1 MSKKDA
7 IFIYLFLFV
16 ILVGGVWYAERGVKA
31 SPEFNHPKMT
41 CDFIYYHDDEQ
52 DIIRRCYDEQKDN
65 ICYVLE
71 DFKAISCVPN
81 HTGPGPIGANQ

>member
-1 MSKKDA
+1 MKRFIFYVFYIALMGYMSW
-7 IFIYLFLFV
+7 FV
-16 ILVGGVWYAERGVKA
+16 CSLVEVKA

-71 DFKAISCVPN
+71 DFKSISCVPN
-81 HTGPGPIGANQ
+81 HTGPGPIGVK

>member
-1 MSKKDA
+1 MLWFAFGAFDDNKT
-7 IFIYLFLFV
+7 I
-16 ILVGGVWYAERGVKA
+16 KA
-31 SPEFNHPKMT
+31 SADHPKMT

-81 HTGPGPIGANQ
+81 HTEVGPVGDNQ